1 MTEEHK
7 LSNLT
12 KEDSIKF
19 IEYILNNG
27 ILDHEDISDIRE
39 DLESAL
45 RVALAHLKAV
55 SPDDKTLGNAVDA
68 IFQMYKRDNNI
79 DKSYRNAARF
89 ILSAVNDVP
98 VRYEECEEDERLHS
112 KN

>member
-19 IEYILNNG
+19 IEQILNDKTLNN
-27 ILDHEDISDIRE
+27 EDISSIRE

-89 ILSAVNDVP
+89 ILSVVNDVP
-98 VRYEECEEDERLHS
+98 VRYEECEEDERLH
-112 KN
+112 